1 MWEIFYSSNF
11 VHQFLLERYKRAGRE
26 DAERKS
32 YDNCYPFMYYLQ
44 HGKKFYD
51 NAHEAPLSIK
61 PVLLFY
67 GNVQLLKA
75 CLLTIQADYPE
86 SSSVLAHGVSTRK
99 RKKQNYDFFKDE
111 VKIQK
116 YGLFTYFSEKMFH
129 VKHAYGEKFCMRG
142 LLEHVEE
149 LQPLFQLY
157 FKHKA
162 ERDKHHIH
170 KVSAHYLLLYNL
182 SMICR
187 YETEWW
193 YDLLQ
198 SYSND
203 AYPFIVQFLEATER
217 KIPSFLYHYLLHNE
231 KDQD

>member
-1 MWEIFYSSNF
+1 MWEVFYSSNF
-11 VHQFLLERYKRAGRE
+11 TQQFLLDRYKQEGRE
-26 DAERKS
+26 DAEKKS

-44 HGKKFYD
+44 HGEKFYD
-51 NAHEAPLSIK
+51 TAHEAPLAIK

-75 CLLTIQADYPE
+75 CLLTIHADYPE
-86 SSSVLAHGVSTRK
+86 TSSVLAHGVSTRK

-111 VKIQK
+111 VKVQK
-116 YGLFTYFSEKMFH
+116 HGLFTYFSEKMFH
-129 VKHAYGEKFCMRG
+129 VKHAYGEKFCMKD
-142 LLEHVEE
+142 LLEHIEE
-149 LQPLFQLY
+149 LTPLFELY
-157 FKHKA
+157 FKHVN
-162 ERDKHHIH
+162 ERSKHTHE
-170 KVSAHYLLLYNL
+170 VVAHYLLLYNL

-193 YDLLQ
+193 YDLLH

-203 AYPFIVQFLEATER
+203 AYPFIVQFLEVTEH
-217 KIPSFLYHYLLHNE
+217 KIPLYLYHYLLDSK

>member
-1 MWEIFYSSNF
+1 MWEVFYSSNF
-11 VHQFLLERYKRAGRE
+11 VHQFLLERYKQEGRE
-26 DAERKS
+26 DAEKKS
-32 YDNCYPFMYYLQ
+32 YNNCYPFMYYLQ

-51 NAHEAPLSIK
+51 TAREAPLAIK

-75 CLLTIQADYPE
+75 CLLTIHPDYPE

-116 YGLFTYFSEKMFH
+116 HGLFTYFSEKMFH
-129 VKHAYGEKFCMRG
+129 VKHVYGEKFSMEQ
-142 LLEHVEE
+142 LLRQIEE
-149 LQPLFQLY
+149 LSPLFDLY
-157 FKHKA
+157 FKQQNEQNK
-162 ERDKHHIH
+162 HIH
-170 KVSAHYLLLYNL
+170 EIVAHYLLLYNL

-193 YDLLQ
+193 YDLLH

-203 AYPFIVQFLEATER
+203 AYPFIVQFLDVTEW
-217 KIPSFLYHYLLHNE
+217 KIPSYLYRYLLHSKE
-231 KDQD
+231 DQD